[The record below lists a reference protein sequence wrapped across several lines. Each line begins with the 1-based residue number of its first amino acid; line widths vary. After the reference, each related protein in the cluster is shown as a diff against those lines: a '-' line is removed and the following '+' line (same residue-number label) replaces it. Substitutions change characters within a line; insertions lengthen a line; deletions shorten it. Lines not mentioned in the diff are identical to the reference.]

1 MRLEEEGE
9 EPVEK
14 EESPAEE
21 TVEEEGEEVEV
32 TPSKIALLEQLV
44 DLTRKW
50 EKVIAGEESLDVLKA
65 TPSIPVVK
73 QVKKKPG
80 RRKKATTAKKSRKG
94 KKTKSKSRSRRK
106 GGKS

>member
-1 MRLEEEGE
+1 MILEEGE
-9 EPVEK
+9 EPEEK

-21 TVEEEGEEVEV
+21 AVEEEGEEVEV

-50 EKVIAGEESLDVLKA
+50 EKVIAGEESLDVLKT
-65 TPSIPVVK
+65 TPSTPVVKVK

-80 RRKKATTAKKSRKG
+80 RGKKAGTAKKPRKR
-94 KKTKSKSRSRRK
+94 KSKSRSRK
-106 GGKS
+106 KSGES

>member
-65 TPSIPVVK
+65 TPSTPVVK